1 LIRTKKQR
9 VWFKD
14 IFSDGLIPHKLIYLK
29 ADDQLC
35 LRRLEQPKQSS
46 PERAKF
52 DTKEVFQQVTSCF
65 QAPSDDKGFNL
76 EIANQTDNYDAPQ

>member
-46 PERAKF
+46 PETRQIRYQRG
-52 DTKEVFQQVTSCF
+52 FQQVTSCF